1 MRVDVVTLFP
11 EMVETLL
18 RFGVTRRAVE
28 RDLLTVATWDPR
40 DETHDRHHTVDDR
53 PYGGGPGMLMKVQ
66 PLRDTLRRARRA
78 MEPCGRTIYLSP
90 QGRPLNQDGVRELAR
105 EARLILLA
113 GRYEGIDERL
123 IEAEVDEEWSIGD
136 YVLSGGE
143 LAALVVIDAVARLL
157 PGALN
162 DDESAVQDSFMD
174 GLLDCPHY
182 TRPEEIDGRRVPGV
196 LLSGDHAAIARWR
209 RREALGRTWLRRP
222 DLLARRRLDAGE
234 QALLEEFIR
243 EYQER
248 TESAGVAG
256 DLPEQRG
263 A

>member
-1 MRVDVVTLFP
+1 VRVDVVTLFP

-18 RFGVTRRAVE
+18 RFGVTGRAVE
-28 RDLLTVATWDPR
+28 RGLLTVATWDPR
-40 DETHDRHHTVDDR
+40 EDTRDRHRTVDDR
-53 PYGGGPGMLMKVQ
+53 PYGGGPGMVMKVQ
-66 PLRDTLRRARRA
+66 PLRDTLRRARQAAQPR
-78 MEPCGRTIYLSP
+78 GKTIYLSP
-90 QGRPLNQDGVRELAR
+90 QGRPLNQDGMRVLAQ
-105 EARLILLA
+105 EPRLILLA

-143 LAALVVIDAVARLL
+143 LAALVLIDAVARLL

-162 DDESAVQDSFMD
+162 DDESAEQDSFMN

-182 TRPEEIDGRRVPGV
+182 TRPEDIDGRRVPTV

-222 DLLARRRLDAGE
+222 DLLALRSLDAAE
-234 QALLEEFIR
+234 QALLNDFIR

-248 TESAGVAG
+248 AENAGLAG
-256 DLPEQRG
+256 DLTEQRG